1 MSYDKSLKRLEEIVT
16 LLEKG
21 ETGMDEL
28 SDMVKEASGLVKECK
43 AKLRMTE
50 EEISKALSEEPEA

>member
-28 SDMVKEASGLVKECK
+28 SDMVKEASVLVKECK

>member
-21 ETGMDEL
+21 ETGMDDL
-28 SDMVKEASGLVKECK
+28 SNLVKEASALVKECK
-43 AKLRMTE
+43 SKLRMTE
-50 EEISKALSEEPEA
+50 EEIGRALSDEPEA

>member
-21 ETGMDEL
+21 ETGMDDL
-28 SDMVKEASGLVKECK
+28 SDMVKEASILVKECK

-50 EEISKALSEEPEA
+50 EEIGKALSDEPEA

>member
-28 SDMVKEASGLVKECK
+28 SDMVREASVLVKECK

>member
-21 ETGMDEL
+21 ETGMDDL
-28 SDMVKEASGLVKECK
+28 SEMVKEASALVKECK

-50 EEISKALSEEPEA
+50 EEIGKALRDEPEA